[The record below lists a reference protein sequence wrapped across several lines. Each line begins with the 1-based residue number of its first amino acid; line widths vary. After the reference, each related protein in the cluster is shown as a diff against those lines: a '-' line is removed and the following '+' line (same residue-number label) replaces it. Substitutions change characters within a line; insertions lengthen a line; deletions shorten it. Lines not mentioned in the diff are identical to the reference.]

1 MKILYTICGDGNGH
15 AFRSSVVIDHLLQSG
30 HTVAIITSGK
40 AYAYLSQHYG
50 SVLQVHGWSL
60 IYRGNRVKKSTTIAK
75 NFAKFKYLSKDLQSV
90 RRLAKSFQPQVVI
103 SDFEPSGGLIATMY
117 DLPLISLDN
126 QHIISDTKLSVLRKD
141 YPDYVLARI
150 YTDSVVPNRDYSL
163 VTTFFYPPIKKS
175 KIGKTWLCPPLIR
188 PQIRQATPTNAGHI
202 LVYQT
207 SDTYQDLMNIL
218 ALTDQRYIIY
228 SGDHSIK
235 AKNLLYREFSPTQ
248 MVADLASAKAVI
260 TNGGFTLISESL
272 ALGKP
277 IFSVPIKLQFEQI
290 LNARQIEALG
300 LGQMSFEPTKPQI
313 ESWLRRLP
321 LYSHEINK
329 IRFDNTV
336 LFNKLDGLLKLIS

>member
-1 MKILYTICGDGNGH
+1 MNILYTICGDGNGH

-40 AYAYLSQHYG
+40 AYGYLSQRYG
-50 SVLQVHGWSL
+50 SVIQVHGWSL
-60 IYRGNRVKKSTTIAK
+60 IYRGNRVKKSSTLAK
-75 NFAKFKYLSKDLQSV
+75 NFAKFKYLPKDLQSV
-90 RRLAKSFQPQVVI
+90 RSLVKRFQPQIVI

-126 QHIISDTKLSVLRKD
+126 QHIISDTKVPVLRKD
-141 YPDYVLARI
+141 YADYVLARI

-188 PQIRQATPTNAGHI
+188 PEIQRATATNAGHI

-218 ALTDQRYIIY
+218 AETDQRYIIY
-228 SGDHSIK
+228 SGDHSVK
-235 AKNLLYREFSPTQ
+235 AKNLQYREFSPTH
-248 MVADLASAKAVI
+248 MVEDLASAKAVI

-272 ALGKP
+272 SLGKP
-277 IFSVPIKLQFEQI
+277 VFSIPIKLQYEQI
-290 LNARQIEALG
+290 LNARQIEAG
-300 LGQMSFEPTKPQI
+300 GFGRMSFEPTKPQI
-313 ESWLRRLP
+313 EAWLRHVP
-321 LYSHEINK
+321 LYSKEIGK
-329 IRFDNTV
+329 IRFDNTA
-336 LFNKLDGLLKLIS
+336 LFNKLDGLLKLLS